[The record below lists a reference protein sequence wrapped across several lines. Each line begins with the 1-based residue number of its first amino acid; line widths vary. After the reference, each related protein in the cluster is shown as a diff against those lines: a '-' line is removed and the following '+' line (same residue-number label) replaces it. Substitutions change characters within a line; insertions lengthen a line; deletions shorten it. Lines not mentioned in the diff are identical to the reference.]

1 VGGGNAGVAALRL
14 ALFGVER
21 GDAPDVRGD
30 GPDAAAAAAPL
41 YGEAAPAPAVAAA
54 ADERRLERATVDG
67 VALEEDAV
75 VVLEAAGAADERR
88 LARAAGDGAAP
99 DEDTVVVLEAVA
111 AEEVLAAPATKSSMS
126 LRRAWLGV
134 SVVLLSRLFVMGD
147 RTGPP

>member
-1 VGGGNAGVAALRL
+1 VGGGTAGVAALRL
-14 ALFGVER
+14 ALVGVER
-21 GDAPDVRGD
+21 GDALDVRGD

-41 YGEAAPAPAVAAA
+41 YGEVPAPVVAAA
-54 ADERRLERATVDG
+54 ADERRLARAKVDG

-75 VVLEAAGAADERR
+75 VVLEAAGATDERR

-99 DEDTVVVLEAVA
+99 DEDTVVVLEAAA
-111 AEEVLAAPATKSSMS
+111 AEEVLVAPATKSSMS

-134 SVVLLSRLFVMGD
+134 SVVLLRRLFVMGD